1 VNSTLSSYRRRL
13 FRANP
18 PRVVALFFALAVLA
32 GSLLLM
38 LPSSTGDGQGTSWVQ
53 ALFTAT
59 SAVCVTGLTVVDTG
73 AHWSALGEIVILALI
88 QLGGLGIM
96 TLASTIVLVLNR
108 KLGVAS
114 RLVTQTETGS
124 LHVGE
129 VRPFIFAIVRFSLAF
144 EAIGATIL
152 TFRFLTAY
160 DYSVSQAVWHG
171 IFHSVSAFNNA
182 GFGLR
187 SDNMTLFVEDWW
199 VNGTIGALIVFG
211 GLGFPVM
218 LELLARYR
226 TPRRRRQRLSLHS
239 RITLAATAVLIVA
252 GTIALSISE
261 WTNPATFGSLS
272 TPDSILAAAFH
283 SIQTRTAG
291 FNTVDIGAMNPG
303 SWLIMSILMFIG
315 GGSASTAGGIKV
327 TTFTIIAL
335 MIWAEIRGERDVT
348 VFGRRLGERPQRQA
362 IALAALA
369 LGACVTG
376 GLVLVSISG
385 ITIDAALFEA
395 ISAFGTVGLSTGITA
410 GLDESSQLVLVGLM
424 YLGRLGPLTL
434 GAALVLRSR
443 TRLYRYPEEQPIIG

>member
-1 VNSTLSSYRRRL
+1 
-13 FRANP
+13 
-18 PRVVALFFALAVLA
+18 
-32 GSLLLM
+32 
-38 LPSSTGDGQGTSWVQ
+38 
-53 ALFTAT
+53 
-59 SAVCVTGLTVVDTG
+59 VCVTGLTVVDTG
-73 AHWSALGEIVILALI
+73 VHWSAMGEIVILVLI

-108 KLGVAS
+108 RLGVAS

-129 VRPFIFAIVRFSLAF
+129 IRPFIFAIVRFSLVF
-144 EAIGATIL
+144 EAIGATVLAI
-152 TFRFLTAY
+152 RFLTAY
-160 DYSVSQAVWHG
+160 DYSVAEAVWHG
-171 IFHSVSAFNNA
+171 VFHSVSAFNNA

-239 RITLAATAVLIVA
+239 RLTLGATAVLIVA
-252 GTIALSISE
+252 GTIALSLSE
-261 WTNPATFGSLS
+261 WTNPNTFGKLS
-272 TPDSILAAAFH
+272 TADSIVSAAFH

-291 FNTVDIGAMNPG
+291 FNSVDIGAMNPE

-335 MIWAEIRGERDVT
+335 MIWAEVRGESDVT
-348 VFGRRLGERPQRQA
+348 VFGRRLGGRPQRQA

-376 GLVLVSISG
+376 GLMIVSMSG
-385 ITIDAALFEA
+385 VAVDRALFEA

-410 GLDESSQLVLVGLM
+410 QIGEASQLVLVGLM